1 MTEGKEQKVTITR
14 DLYAQL
20 DNELYLFELMLN
32 LAEIIMGR
40 LIKKYNAPDKCI
52 ELFYQIS
59 NNITYFIL
67 NYNYALPI
75 LSEIDSQITIPVSTL
90 EDLVKDTT
98 KSITLINQNL
108 NDFYSTLAK
117 NRSSKV
123 AREVNTSKKDLF
135 LPVTFQE
142 TIGSIVEEIL
152 KKSR

>member
-152 KKSR
+152 KKK

>member
-32 LAEIIMGR
+32 LAETIMGR

-98 KSITLINQNL
+98 KSITLINQNI
-108 NDFYSTLAK
+108 NDFYSTLTK

-123 AREVNTSKKDLF
+123 TREVNNSKKDLF

>member
-1 MTEGKEQKVTITR
+1 MTEGREQKVTITR

-142 TIGSIVEEIL
+142 TIGSIVEEIFF
-152 KKSR
+152 

>member
-108 NDFYSTLAK
+108 NDDRNSFFEK
-117 NRSSKV
+117 N
-123 AREVNTSKKDLF
+123 
-135 LPVTFQE
+135 
-142 TIGSIVEEIL
+142 
-152 KKSR
+152 KKSIERFSIKKIISNLEKNYINLMKG